1 MKLDPQVAPILDALR
16 AAPSLSTPPLAEA
29 RQRYD
34 ALRSLGFGAA
44 PDVGAVEEL
53 EIPGEVGPI
62 RARLYRPPTPA
73 RRGLL
78 VHVHGGGFV
87 FGSIEGYDKE
97 SRAFAALGACSVLTF
112 EYRLAPEHPFPAAV
126 NDTRAGLSWAHA
138 PAHDLGCHAAKL
150 AIGGDSVGGNLSAV
164 AALDARDRGV
174 ELALQLLVYPNTDY
188 VGSYL
193 SMQEFAEIPT
203 VSRADVE
210 WARDRYL
217 QRPEEVRDW
226 RASP

>member
-87 FGSIEGYDKE
+87 HVDEEPDRKSTRLNSSHLGSSY
-97 SRAFAALGACSVLTF
+97 AVFCLTKKI
-112 EYRLAPEHPFPAAV
+112 
-126 NDTRAGLSWAHA
+126 T
-138 PAHDLGCHAAKL
+138 
-150 AIGGDSVGGNLSAV
+150 
-164 AALDARDRGV
+164 
-174 ELALQLLVYPNTDY
+174 NT
-188 VGSYL
+188 
-193 SMQEFAEIPT
+193 
-203 VSRADVE
+203 
-210 WARDRYL
+210 
-217 QRPEEVRDW
+217 
-226 RASP
+226 